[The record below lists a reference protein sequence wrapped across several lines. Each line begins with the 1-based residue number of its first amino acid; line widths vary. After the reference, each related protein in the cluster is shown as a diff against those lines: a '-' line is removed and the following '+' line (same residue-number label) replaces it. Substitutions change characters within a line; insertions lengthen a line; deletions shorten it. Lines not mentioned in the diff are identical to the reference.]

1 MSTVDG
7 STEKIQLPDFEQL
20 PLSVLHTIWQTTTV
34 DLLGETSMARRMA
47 VWAYYVRHG
56 ADPSFTMEQAE
67 QLSLADFD
75 LTDTQRQQAMQG
87 NGGAA
92 DPT

>member
-1 MSTVDG
+1 MDG

-20 PLSVLHTIWQTTTV
+20 PLSVLHTIWQATSV
-34 DLLGETSMARRMA
+34 DLLGETSMAKRMA
-47 VWAYYVRHG
+47 TWAYYVRHG

-67 QLSLADFD
+67 QLSLGDFD
-75 LTDTQRQQAMQG
+75 LDEAQRRQAMQG
-87 NGGAA
+87 NGGGP